1 MPNKLST
8 NTKKTMSS
16 RIITGLL
23 LAVVAVPLFFLGGW
37 WFVSLIFF
45 ALIMATTEFLRAAK
59 VSRVYWLIYFFTYLA
74 VISLTFWV
82 FIKNNIKENISQG
95 LPYLDLASWEFE
107 RGFIELEVSTLG
119 VIVILITTLAVLI
132 FDRNFQFE
140 IATYMFMMIILVG
153 IGFQAFL
160 MLRFLPMNHSIINAD
175 FNPTTITSSF
185 LALYV
190 VLGTIANDIGA
201 YFIGVLFG
209 KHKMAPRVSPNKTWE
224 GFLGGFVMS
233 FIVSFGF
240 AAIASATG
248 NPLIP
253 LLDLN
258 SKTWYLLVIFSLI
271 MPLFANIGDLFF
283 SVLKRNF
290 AIKDYGKMLR
300 GHGGMLDRLDSLLVV
315 SLAISTLITLTENG
329 FGII

>member
-1 MPNKLST
+1 MTNKLNE
-8 NTKKTMSS
+8 NTKKSMTS

-23 LAVVAVPLFFLGGW
+23 LALVSVPLFFLGDW
-37 WFVSLIFF
+37 WFVSLIFI
-45 ALIMATTEFLRAAK
+45 ALIVSTNEFLRAAK

-74 VISLTFWV
+74 VVSLTFWV
-82 FIKNNIKENISQG
+82 FVKNNMKQNLDNGFE
-95 LPYLDLASWEFE
+95 LLDLSQWNFE

-132 FDRNFQFE
+132 FDRNFHFE

-160 MLRFLPMNHSIINAD
+160 VLRFYPARIGDLRPD
-175 FNPTTITSSF
+175 FNPSTITGSF

-190 VLGTIANDIGA
+190 ILGTIGNDIGA
-201 YFIGVLFG
+201 YFVGVLFG
-209 KHKMAPRVSPNKTWE
+209 KNKMAPRVSPNKTWE
-224 GFLGGFVMS
+224 GFLGGFIISYLAS
-233 FIVSFGF
+233 FVF
-240 AAIASATG
+240 ACVASATG
-248 NPLIP
+248 NPIIP
-253 LLDLN
+253 LLDIRGE
-258 SKTWYLLVIFSLI
+258 TWYLLVIFSLL

-300 GHGGMLDRLDSLLVV
+300 GHGGILDRLDSLIVV
-315 SLAISTLITLTENG
+315 SLAISTLITLITNG
-329 FGII
+329 FGIV